1 MKERIKLTSQYEQ
14 AGVNIHAG
22 EEAVRDIKAIVSQ
35 THDGNV
41 LGGLGGFGAEYELT
55 SELVNLKQPV
65 LISGTD
71 GVGTKLLLAIEAE
84 KHDTIGIDLVAMCA
98 NDVLAQGAK
107 PLFFLDYLGLGE
119 LEPDKVMTIVKGI
132 ATGCRQAGL
141 SLIGGEMA
149 EMPGI
154 YRSKD
159 YDLSGFAVGIAD
171 KSRLLGAMKVQ
182 EGDLLLG
189 LASSGVHSNGYS
201 LVRKIIQDAD
211 LDLNKIY
218 PGLKQPLI
226 DELLTPTTLY
236 YHQVYPL
243 IQAGNLHAL
252 AHITGGGLADNLG
265 RMIPS
270 ELTAVIDPTSWQVP
284 TIFNLLRDAGQIST
298 AEMRQVFN
306 LGIGMV
312 LVVSPGQINEVRAT
326 LEQQQT
332 AYQMIGKVV
341 KRREQP
347 VQYQE

>member
-1 MKERIKLTSQYEQ
+1 MTSQYEQ

-22 EEAVRDIKAIVSQ
+22 EEAVSEIKQVVSQ
-35 THDGNV
+35 THDSNV
-41 LGGLGGFGAEYELT
+41 LSGLGGFGAEYELT
-55 SELVNLKQPV
+55 SELGHLDQPV

-71 GVGTKLLLAIEAE
+71 GVGTKLLLAIEADN
-84 KHDTIGIDLVAMCA
+84 HATIGIDLVAMCA

-107 PLFFLDYLGLGE
+107 PLFFLDYIGLGE

-132 ATGCRQAGL
+132 AAGCHQAGL

-171 KSRLLGAMKVQ
+171 KAQLLGSMKVQ
-182 EGDLLLG
+182 EGDVLLG

-201 LVRKIIQDAD
+201 LVRKIIADAK
-211 LDLNKIY
+211 LDLKKVY
-218 PGLKQPLI
+218 PGLSQPLI

-236 YHQVYPL
+236 YQSVYPL
-243 IQAGNLHAL
+243 VQANDLHAM

-265 RMIPS
+265 RMIPAG
-270 ELTAVIDPTSWQVP
+270 LTALVNPNSWEVP
-284 TIFNLLRDAGQIST
+284 AIFNLLQDAGDVSLT
-298 AEMRQVFN
+298 EMRQVFN
-306 LGIGMV
+306 MGIGMV
-312 LVVSPGQINEVRAT
+312 LVVSPQNVDKVRST
-326 LEQQQT
+326 LEQQKMATQT
-332 AYQMIGKVV
+332 IGKVV

-347 VQYQE
+347 VQYEE

>member
-1 MKERIKLTSQYEQ
+1 MTSQYEQ

-22 EEAVRDIKAIVSQ
+22 EEAVRDIKTIVSQ
-35 THDGNV
+35 THDANV

-55 SELVNLKQPV
+55 SEVSQLKQPV

-71 GVGTKLLLAIEAE
+71 GVGTKLLLAIEANQ
-84 KHDTIGIDLVAMCA
+84 HATIGIDLVAMCA

-107 PLFFLDYLGLGE
+107 PLFFLDYIGLGE

-132 ATGCRQAGL
+132 AEGCQQAGL

-154 YRSKD
+154 YRSAD

-171 KSRLLGAMKVQ
+171 KARLLGSMNVQ
-182 EGDLLLG
+182 EGDVLIG
-189 LASSGVHSNGYS
+189 LESSGVHSNGFS

-211 LDLNKIY
+211 LDLNQIY
-218 PGLKQPLI
+218 PGLKRSLI
-226 DELLTPTTLY
+226 DELLTPTKLY

-243 IQAGNLHAL
+243 IQTGSLHAM

-265 RMIPS
+265 RMIPA
-270 ELTAVIDPTSWQVP
+270 ELTALIDPSSWQTP
-284 TIFNLLRDAGQIST
+284 AIFNVLQNAGEVAT

-306 LGIGMV
+306 MGIGMV
-312 LVVSPGQINEVRAT
+312 LVVSPAKIDEVT
-326 LEQQQT
+326 SVLDEQQT
-332 AYQMIGKVV
+332 AYQTIGKVV

>member
-1 MKERIKLTSQYEQ
+1 MTSQYEQ

-22 EEAVRDIKAIVSQ
+22 EEAVSEIKQVVSQ
-35 THDGNV
+35 THDSNV
-41 LGGLGGFGAEYELT
+41 LSGLGGFGAEYELT
-55 SELVNLKQPV
+55 SELGHLNQPV

-71 GVGTKLLLAIEAE
+71 GVGTKLLLAIEADN
-84 KHDTIGIDLVAMCA
+84 HATIGIDLVAMCA

-107 PLFFLDYLGLGE
+107 PLFFLDYIGLGE

-132 ATGCRQAGL
+132 AAGCRQAGL

-171 KSRLLGAMKVQ
+171 KAQLLGSMKVQ
-182 EGDLLLG
+182 EGDVLLG

-201 LVRKIIQDAD
+201 LVRKIIADAK
-211 LDLNKIY
+211 LDLKKVY
-218 PGLKQPLI
+218 PGLSQPLI

-236 YHQVYPL
+236 YQSVYPL
-243 IQAGNLHAL
+243 VQANDLHAM

-265 RMIPS
+265 RMIPAG
-270 ELTAVIDPTSWQVP
+270 LTALVNPNSWEVP
-284 TIFNLLRDAGQIST
+284 AIFNLLQDAGDVSLT
-298 AEMRQVFN
+298 EMRQVFN
-306 LGIGMV
+306 MGIGMV
-312 LVVSPGQINEVRAT
+312 LVVSQQNVDKVRSTLNQQKMAT
-326 LEQQQT
+326 QT
-332 AYQMIGKVV
+332 IGKVV

-347 VQYQE
+347 VQYEE